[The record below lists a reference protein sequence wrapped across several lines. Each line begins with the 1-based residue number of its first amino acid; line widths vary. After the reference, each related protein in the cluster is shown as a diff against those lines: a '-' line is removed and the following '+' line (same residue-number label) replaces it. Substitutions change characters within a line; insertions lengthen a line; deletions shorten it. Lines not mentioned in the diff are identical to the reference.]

1 LIIAALVVPLNLLN
15 NVVYPNSQ
23 PYFFDLAAYNG
34 EGHNTFRPTVQ
45 RGLLLGRV
53 MFLNSIVAPDPLI
66 LKEEIPFLKVWMFRA
81 AIHNTPMRIAEY
93 DTWMGTSI
101 GYVWLIFLL
110 LGGVLFLKNFRGQDN
125 RFLFTFIL
133 ILLFNFIVSMQ
144 YGKDVFLYAA
154 NWTYAII
161 LFLALAWRELA
172 NKKWFQISLLVFIA
186 LLLVNNSSL
195 IFTMLNTSAM
205 HLK

>member
-15 NVVYPNSQ
+15 SFVYPNSQ

-34 EGHNTFRPTVQ
+34 EGHNTFPPTVQ
-45 RGLLLGRV
+45 RGTLLTHV
-53 MFLNSIVAPDPLI
+53 MFFDSIVAPDPLI

-81 AIHNTPMRIAEY
+81 AIKGTPMRIAKY
-93 DTWMGTSI
+93 DTWLGTSLAY
-101 GYVWLIFLL
+101 GWLAFLL
-110 LGGVLFLKNFRGQDN
+110 LGGVLFLKNFKGQDS
-125 RFLFTFIL
+125 RFFFAFIL
-133 ILLFNFIVSMQ
+133 ILLFHFIVGMQ
-144 YGKDVFLYAA
+144 YGKDVFLYAT